1 MVVKGTRRETAKET
15 EGGGKTR
22 RTATGALGQER
33 GEEGD
38 HSQIL
43 SRGVEEAAKRT
54 PLD

>member
-1 MVVKGTRRETAKET
+1 MRRETAKEAA
-15 EGGGKTR
+15 GGGKTR
-22 RTATGALGQER
+22 RTATGVLGQER
-33 GEEGD
+33 GEEED